1 MLICF
6 LVWLPI
12 GFWSRDSKTTSTQ
25 RAPWLS
31 HSVPALDNN
40 SRHLHRPSH
49 IQPSHLLHA
58 VADQLCRKEE
68 EAKHCLFRSSK
79 AEREAQTDSFHCFL
93 SSGYKEALCAFN
105 LSPLQ
110 PRPSWRI
117 NNSANTNQSSRFL
130 YVLFTLDPGGNEK
143 QKHADSAVNTT
154 VSAGSGFTAGCLTS
168 PAHMWS
174 SKAQIG
180 VQCWRTDEL
189 ESWEQQKLTDLE
201 AKEAK
206 RTRRVPCIALYCI
219 GVMCSKPGG
228 GTSQY
233 LQVLFFL
240 VRLGE
245 WLHAENTKTSAW
257 NLSVVTWTQ
266 KYLNNDVITEK
277 LCLLFF
283 YCWISWTNFS
293 LKPKCSV

>member
-40 SRHLHRPSH
+40 SRHLHRPSQ

-79 AEREAQTDSFHCFL
+79 AEREVQTDSFHCFL

-110 PRPSWRI
+110 PWPSWRI
-117 NNSANTNQSSRFL
+117 NNSTNTNQSFIFFL
-130 YVLFTLDPGGNEK
+130 HWTLV
-143 QKHADSAVNTT
+143 AVNSKNTQ
-154 VSAGSGFTAGCLTS
+154 TAL
-168 PAHMWS
+168 
-174 SKAQIG
+174 
-180 VQCWRTDEL
+180 
-189 ESWEQQKLTDLE
+189 
-201 AKEAK
+201 
-206 RTRRVPCIALYCI
+206 
-219 GVMCSKPGG
+219 
-228 GTSQY
+228 
-233 LQVLFFL
+233 
-240 VRLGE
+240 
-245 WLHAENTKTSAW
+245 
-257 NLSVVTWTQ
+257 
-266 KYLNNDVITEK
+266 
-277 LCLLFF
+277 
-283 YCWISWTNFS
+283 
-293 LKPKCSV
+293 